1 MNSDLQRKLLVHRI
15 CGFSIRGF
23 VLVLFAQGCD
33 NRQAMNDAQPQLSPQ
48 EVKAIAKE
56 SFFWNYHQV
65 AFYHFRYFTA
75 QMEQSPL

>member
-1 MNSDLQRKLLVHRI
+1 
-15 CGFSIRGF
+15 
-23 VLVLFAQGCD
+23 
-33 NRQAMNDAQPQLSPQ
+33 MNDAQPQLSPQ